1 MALAF
6 FSSANY
12 LYTNYDIKNITE
24 YCGDLCIIIWELN
37 EGVCLKFKKIIVV
50 YKDFKLNVNLDKCCH
65 ENTPEYTQL
74 AEHDI

>member
-1 MALAF
+1 MTLKT
-6 FSSANY
+6 
-12 LYTNYDIKNITE
+12 LQNIVVI
-24 YCGDLCIIIWELN
+24 YVFIYIWELN
-37 EGVCLKFKKIIVV
+37 EGVCLKFKKIIMV